1 MFSEFSL
8 DNEIL
13 SSSNSVEK
21 VFSHSSGSVHGPS
34 QKMEE
39 INKYNM
45 NFDRVLFPIEMIN
58 FEYLHFLFI
67 LIIDFFEAHDPD

>member
-1 MFSEFSL
+1 MKFL
-8 DNEIL
+8 AL
-13 SSSNSVEK
+13 QTLWK
-21 VFSHSSGSVHGPS
+21 KYFSHSSGNVHGPS

-45 NFDRVLFPIEMIN
+45 NFDRVLFPIEMIS

-67 LIIDFFEAHDPD
+67 SMIDFFEAHDPD

>member
-13 SSSNSVEK
+13 SSSNTVEK
-21 VFSHSSGSVHGPS
+21 VFSHSSGNVHGPS

-67 LIIDFFEAHDPD
+67 LIDFFEAHDPD

>member
-21 VFSHSSGSVHGPS
+21 VFSHSSGNVHGPS

-45 NFDRVLFPIEMIN
+45 NFESFVSHRDDQF
-58 FEYLHFLFI
+58 
-67 LIIDFFEAHDPD
+67 